1 MQKTRNLEERKALLK
16 RGQVLIKQGEY
27 QQACICGQKLLAWN
41 SDDCEALYILA
52 MAYMNLDDYIKALAF
67 VGKLKAL
74 DIDYIG
80 AYMVE
85 AHIYKRQG
93 HVRTE
98 IALLLQIIDHI
109 KRLQSEQGNA
119 VYSRSMS
126 EAWSL
131 LGSGYTCTGKPELAL
146 EAFLMSSKLE
156 KNVQQSIAD
165 YSNALFVTNYIEGL
179 PREKMWQLHLG
190 YQKFFQEV
198 SQYPHFV
205 KPKKKLRVGYISPDF
220 RQHPVA
226 FFVYPL
232 VTEFSSEKFE
242 VYCYAANSADDMTQ
256 KLQGFVTKWRDIKG
270 LDADMAA
277 HLIYDDEVDILVD
290 LSGHTKNN
298 CLPILARKPAPIQ
311 ISGIGYFNTTGLQA
325 IDYFLTDK
333 YCNPVE
339 MKVNDFS
346 EKLIRLPH
354 SHFCYTPAPDMPPCT
369 ETPYKNTGHI
379 TFGSFNNFNK
389 VTDGILRLWQQ
400 ILMRVPGSRLLLKS
414 KIFDSEEGRE
424 TVKERLIGL
433 GFTMENIEMQGFS
446 TDYLLQYRKLDI
458 AFDTYPYT
466 GGLTTCEALY
476 MGVPVITLYGNRHGS
491 RFGYS
496 LLQNAGLE
504 ELIAKDAVEYVEKAV
519 AIANDAKLLD
529 GLHHELRQILSGSS
543 LMNTVQYISEIE
555 EAYQNVWQKS
565 LLHQGKLKLTPKD
578 DKDLRILLQQCIRAK
593 AYRQAEAIALKLLQ
607 NREQDQEVLAI
618 LAGIYIETW
627 QNADAERITDKIL
640 RLYSGY
646 GYGFFLAARVDYNKD
661 DWGKAVQKAQFA
673 LQQCSDLTSEV
684 RSMIYN
690 LLGNSYKNLCDSRRS
705 VDSYLKAS
713 RYSIGMESKA
723 VDYSNY
729 LFNLHYLPHVSQD
742 ELYRLHK
749 KYNDL
754 FAGIKPY
761 SHTRKEK
768 HDRLKI
774 GYISPDMRYHVVT
787 FFSYALFKNYD
798 KALFEVTCYAKC
810 AEDAVSQ
817 QIAGTVD
824 RWCNIALLN
833 EEAAAKRIYDDGIDI
848 LFDLSGHTKNN
859 CLPILAYKPAPV
871 QISGI
876 GYFDTTGLAAV
887 DYFLADYYTDP
898 AGENDAYFTEK
909 LLRLP
914 HSHFCYVPPD
924 TMPQC
929 TEAPCIYKGHITFG
943 SFNNFTKTTDAML
956 YVWCEILHRVPGSR
970 LLLKSKIFGTEG
982 GCEEIKQ
989 RLKNIGFDLQK
1000 VELRPETIKYL
1011 DEYGDVDIALDTYP
1025 YPGGGTTCE
1034 ALYMGVPVVTLV
1046 GKRHGARFGYS
1057 LLHNIGLDECCAF
1070 SKEDY
1075 IETAVRLAS
1084 DKAHLAA
1091 LHRGLREQ
1099 MQASPLMDGKLYMQD
1114 LECSYLR
1121 IWQAFLQSS
1130 EPDSA
1135 ELAIAVQK
1143 QVLPKVQRDLQDE
1156 DWMAVIRH
1164 VRTAQSFG
1172 EVSPEILSALA
1183 AAYFFEL
1190 QDYERAVAVAKMAI
1204 VRGVRADAE
1213 MYILLGNA
1221 YRELLDYVPALQA
1234 FRQADTCLQQSI
1246 NPGTE
1251 KFRGEIK
1258 KALARLQIVLGLTRD
1273 GAINY
1278 QQSSQLSTELA
1289 EQCETYSSYLL
1300 SLHYTEIDT
1309 TLLYEAHR
1317 AYDTFFTGIK
1327 RYRHKREVSKGK
1339 IKIGYIS
1346 PDFRQHVM
1354 FYFYHQLL
1362 ACYDKERFSVTCY
1375 SLSSLEDNFTGHL
1388 KSLVNDW
1395 QDVSAKSYADI
1406 AQRIYEDKIDVL
1418 VDLAGHSTGSGLPV
1432 LAYKPAPVQLSG
1444 IGYVDTT
1451 GLAAVDYF
1459 LTDRYVDPVGAND
1472 SCFTEKLLRLPNSQ
1486 FCYTGRSDVPV
1497 SQGAPSQLKG
1507 FVVFASFNQYAKITD
1522 NILKMWLDILTHT
1535 PKSQLLLKSQVFV
1548 SPSAVSMAKERLQR
1562 IGYDMSMVLFAPA
1575 TDNYMAEYLDV
1586 DIALDTY
1593 PYPGG
1598 GTTCDALYMG
1608 VPVITM
1614 YGRHHGSRFGYS
1626 ILKNVGLE
1634 ELAVENE
1641 SAYISRAVALAGDRD
1656 LLDALHRNLREMMLK
1671 SPLMDEKNYLMQV
1684 EQLYK
1689 EIWQV
1694 YNSRCRS

>member
-1 MQKTRNLEERKALLK
+1 MQMSEKLRNDLLERSQTFIMHSDYRAAIE
-16 RGQVLIKQGEY
+16 
-27 QQACICGQKLLAWN
+27 CGQKLLERN
-41 SDDCEALYILA
+41 HTDCEALYVLA
-52 MAYMNLDDYIKALAF
+52 MAYMHLANYEKAIGF
-67 VGKLKAL
+67 VGKIKKIDA
-74 DIDYIG
+74 DYIG

-85 AHIYKRQG
+85 AYVYKRQG
-93 HVRTE
+93 R
-98 IALLLQIIDHI
+98 IAEEVELLTWIIARIEKLQMVC
-109 KRLQSEQGNA
+109 GNDC
-119 VYSRSMS
+119 YSKSGS

-131 LGSGYTCTGKPELAL
+131 LGSAYTLLGRPEQAL
-146 EAFLMSSKLE
+146 EAFLTSSKLE
-156 KNVQQSIAD
+156 TDKQQSIRE

-179 PREKMWQLHLG
+179 PKEKVRQLHSG

-198 SQYPHFV
+198 PQYPHFV
-205 KPKKKLRVGYISPDF
+205 QPKKKLRIGYISPDF

-232 VTEFSSEKFE
+232 AAEFSSEKFE
-242 VYCYAANSADDMTQ
+242 VYCYAANSVDDMTR
-256 KLQGFVTKWRDIKG
+256 KLQRFVSKWRDIKG
-270 LDADMAA
+270 LDADTAA
-277 HLIYDDEVDILVD
+277 RLIYNDEIDILVD

-298 CLPILARKPAPIQ
+298 CLPVLARKPAPVQ

-333 YCNPVE
+333 YCDPVDI
-339 MKVNDFS
+339 KTNNFS

-354 SHFCYTPAPDMPPCT
+354 SHFCYTPAADMPPCKG
-369 ETPYKNTGHI
+369 TPCKKNGYV

-389 VTDGILRLWQQ
+389 VTDRILRLWQQ
-400 ILMRVPGSRLLLKS
+400 ILIRVSGSRLLLKS
-414 KIFDSEEGRE
+414 KIFDSEEGRKI
-424 TVKERLIGL
+424 VRERLIGL
-433 GFTMENIEMQGFS
+433 GFAMEAVEMRGFS
-446 TDYLLQYRKLDI
+446 TDYLMQYHDMDI

-466 GGLTTCEALY
+466 GGVTTCEALY
-476 MGVPVITLYGNRHGS
+476 MGVPVITLYGDRHGS

-504 ELIAKDAVEYVEKAV
+504 EFVAMDAVQYVEKAV
-519 AIANDAKLLD
+519 AIASDAKLLD
-529 GLHHELRQILSGSS
+529 GLHHELRQILCRAS
-543 LMNTVQYISEIE
+543 LMNADQYIAEVE
-555 EAYQNVWQKS
+555 TAYQNVWQEF
-565 LLHQGKLKLTPKD
+565 LLQQGKLKLTPKD
-578 DKDLRILLQQCIRAK
+578 DKDLRALLQQYIQRK
-593 AYRQAEAIALKLLQ
+593 EYQQAETIALQLLQ
-607 NREQDQEVLAI
+607 NKERDIEVLAI

-627 QNADAERITDKIL
+627 QNAAAERVTDKIL
-640 RLYSGY
+640 RLYPEY

-661 DWGKAVQKAQFA
+661 DWGKTVQKAQFA
-673 LQQCSDLTSEV
+673 LQNCNVLTSEV
-684 RSMIYN
+684 RSVIYN
-690 LLGNSYKNLCDSRRS
+690 LLGNSYKILCDSRLS
-705 VDSYLKAS
+705 ADSYLKAI
-713 RYSIGMESKA
+713 RYSVGIKSKA
-723 VDYSNY
+723 VEYSNY
-729 LFNLHYLPHVSQD
+729 LFNLHYLPQISRN
-742 ELYRLHK
+742 ELYREHK

-754 FAGIKPY
+754 FANIKPY
-761 SHTRKEK
+761 QHTRKEK
-768 HDRLKI
+768 HARIKI

-824 RWCNIALLN
+824 HWCNIVSLD
-833 EEAAAKRIYDDGIDI
+833 EEAAAKRIYEDGIDI

-859 CLPILAYKPAPV
+859 CLPVLAYKPAPV

-887 DYFLADYYTDP
+887 DYFLADCYTDP

-924 TMPQC
+924 TMPEC
-929 TEAPCIYKGHITFG
+929 TAKTPCIYKGHITFG
-943 SFNNFTKTTDAML
+943 SFNNFTKTTDEML
-956 YVWCEILHRVPGSR
+956 CVWGDILRRVPGSR
-970 LLLKSKIFGTEG
+970 LLLKSKIFGTEFG
-982 GCEEIKQ
+982 REKIKQ
-989 RLKNIGFDLQK
+989 RLRNLGFDLEK
-1000 VELRPETIKYL
+1000 VELRPETLKYL

-1046 GKRHGARFGYS
+1046 GKRHGARFGCS
-1057 LLHNIGLDECCAF
+1057 LLHNIGLDECCAR
-1070 SKEDY
+1070 SKEEY
-1075 IETAVRLAS
+1075 IETAVRLAF
-1084 DKAHLAA
+1084 DKARLAS
-1091 LHRGLREQ
+1091 LHQGLREQ
-1099 MQASPLMDGKLYMQD
+1099 MRASPLMDGKLYMQD
-1114 LECSYLR
+1114 LERSYLR
-1121 IWQAFLQSS
+1121 IWQAFLQSA
-1130 EPDSA
+1130 EPDSP

-1143 QVLPKVQRDLQDE
+1143 QVLPKVQRDLQDKN
-1156 DWMAVIRH
+1156 WMAVIRH
-1164 VRTAQSFG
+1164 ARTAQSFG

-1183 AAYFFEL
+1183 TAYFFEL
-1190 QDYERAVAVAKMAI
+1190 KDYKRAVTEAELALA
-1204 VRGVRADAE
+1204 RGVRADAE
-1213 MYILLGNA
+1213 MYILLGHA

-1246 NPGTE
+1246 NPGTKSFQE
-1251 KFRGEIK
+1251 EIK

-1273 GAINY
+1273 GAMNY

-1289 EQCETYSSYLL
+1289 ERCETYSSYLL
-1300 SLHYTEIDT
+1300 SLHYTETDT

-1317 AYDTFFTGIK
+1317 VYDTFFTGIK
-1327 RYRHKREVSKGK
+1327 RYKHKKEVSKGK

-1362 ACYDKERFSVTCY
+1362 ACYDKEQFSVTCY
-1375 SLSSLEDNFTGHL
+1375 SLSSSVDNFTRHL
-1388 KSLVNDW
+1388 KSVVDDW
-1395 QDVSAKSYADI
+1395 QDVSAKTYADI
-1406 AQRIYEDKIDVL
+1406 AQRIYEDEIDIL

-1444 IGYVDTT
+1444 LGYVDTT

-1459 LTDRYVDPVGAND
+1459 LTDRYVDPVGDND

-1486 FCYTGRSDVPV
+1486 FCYTGRSDVPAP
-1497 SQGAPSQLKG
+1497 QGTPCREKG

-1522 NILKMWLDILTHT
+1522 NMLKTWLEILRHT
-1535 PKSQLLLKSQVFV
+1535 PNSQLLLKSQVFV
-1548 SPSAVSMAKERLQR
+1548 SSSAITMAKKRLQR
-1562 IGYDMSMVLFAPA
+1562 IGYDLSKVVFAPA
-1575 TDNYMAEYLDV
+1575 TDTYMTEYLDV

-1608 VPVITM
+1608 VPVVTM
-1614 YGRHHGSRFGYS
+1614 YGRRHGSRFGYS

-1634 ELAVENE
+1634 ELAVEDE
-1641 SAYISRAVALAGDRD
+1641 SAYINKAVALASDRD
-1656 LLDALHRNLREMMLK
+1656 LLDALHKNLRGMMMK
-1671 SPLMDEKNYLMQV
+1671 SPLMDEKNYLIQV

-1689 EIWQV
+1689 EIWQE
-1694 YNSRCRS
+1694 YNSRG